1 MLTAGCGSQVSE
13 APAVADGTQ
22 VDMCTIL
29 SDRELAELGITLG
42 SRTPFDEEGVAG
54 CYWLGTPFALSL
66 DRDNNTLAS
75 YQPRRRDP
83 AFVSVAGNTVNGR
96 AGTQLV
102 LDRDSSQCTQLMDGG
117 PVSLTVSVAASSSVG
132 PPIDA
137 CAEALRI
144 AQLIEPRLPRA

>member
-1 MLTAGCGSQVSE
+1 MLTAGCGSQISE

-66 DRDNNTLAS
+66 DGTTTPSPRTSLAAAI
-75 YQPRRRDP
+75 RRSSASR
-83 AFVSVAGNTVNGR
+83 ATRSTAGPGLNSCWT
-96 AGTQLV
+96 GTA
-102 LDRDSSQCTQLMDGG
+102 RSARS
-117 PVSLTVSVAASSSVG
+117 
-132 PPIDA
+132 
-137 CAEALRI
+137 
-144 AQLIEPRLPRA
+144 